1 MQNIENGRE
10 LKSWQTRN
18 ANLAVY
24 TELGLNILFRM
35 QIKSH
40 IYDSLSNLKSY
51 TEMKEFHIKEPLYI
65 FFYSM
70 KEIYEFCKSETVKV
84 YKLKLFLRLCNT
96 SHY

>member
-1 MQNIENGRE
+1 MMQNIENGRE

-24 TELGLNILFRM
+24 TELGLNILLFRM

-40 IYDSLSNLKSY
+40 IYDSLSNLRSY

-65 FFYSM
+65 H
-70 KEIYEFCKSETVKV
+70 I
-84 YKLKLFLRLCNT
+84 FLQHEGNI
-96 SHY
+96 

>member
-1 MQNIENGRE
+1 MMQNIENGRE

-24 TELGLNILFRM
+24 TEFRM

-70 KEIYEFCKSETVKV
+70 KEIYEFCKSVK
-84 YKLKLFLRLCNT
+84 L
-96 SHY
+96 